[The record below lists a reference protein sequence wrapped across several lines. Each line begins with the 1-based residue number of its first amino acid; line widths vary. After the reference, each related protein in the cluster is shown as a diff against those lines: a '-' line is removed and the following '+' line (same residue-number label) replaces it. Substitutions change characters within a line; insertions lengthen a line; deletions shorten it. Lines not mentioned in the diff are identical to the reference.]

1 MPSAAN
7 ALQLIL
13 RQQTPAISQAA
24 QQNARNPTQPLSEKQ
39 RAALHLTQ
47 QALTAARATAK
58 SATGASG
65 PTPAAT
71 GASTPRRVAT
81 VTAVKAPP
89 SAHRCMNRGSKP
101 RRERAF
107 AIPDT
112 RGEGDLSAAPT
123 TAQSLFARLDDSDE
137 EATTVVL
144 ANVDPRVNLGGASAW
159 VLQAAGRRPIPLL
172 SSAGDDAL
180 ANTPAAALSTND
192 GECDDEVATI
202 RNRTSRKRL
211 RTLPQLDT
219 SDALVF
225 AAGGAS
231 SANVCTRGNAV
242 ALDSMLLTM
251 APSRLHCLGEESD
264 ESHEAGPPPLTPPCV
279 RRPGLLTAQKELTD
293 PKEPVTDVML
303 IRTHSNKKARIDA
316 DAAAAAPPGVVRS
329 VHIRGP
335 IVMSETHLRA
345 PVCRTLLQ
353 ADAASARCMYQARPA
368 AAAGN

>member
-1 MPSAAN
+1 MPAAAN

-137 EATTVVL
+137 EATMVVL
-144 ANVDPRVNLGGASAW
+144 ANVDPRINLGGDASAW

-180 ANTPAAALSTND
+180 ANTPAAARSIND

-225 AAGGAS
+225 AAGGVS
-231 SANVCTRGNAV
+231 GAV
-242 ALDSMLLTM
+242 ALDSKLLTM
-251 APSRLHCLGEESD
+251 APSRLRCLGEESD
-264 ESHEAGPPPLTPPCV
+264 ESDEAAPPPLTPPCV
-279 RRPGLLTAQKELTD
+279 RRPGLLTASKELTD
-293 PKEPVTDVML
+293 PKEPVTGVML
-303 IRTHSNKKARIDA
+303 ISTAANKKARIDA
-316 DAAAAAPPGVVRS
+316 DADAAAPPGVVRS

-353 ADAASARCMYQARPA
+353 ADAASSRHMYQARPA
-368 AAAGN
+368 AAPGN